1 MTPAVDSV
9 NPWRATVERF
19 PAPAAAAPRGT
30 SPWQLLMADR
40 AERRVIDGAGG
51 AGDAGRRAIDGA
63 GGAGAAA
70 RGGPGP
76 VGGIGGA
83 VGDTPWRARVERF
96 ESPTP
101 PAPSIPTIEVVPTF
115 GDTLVA
121 DAPPRTAGT
130 DNAAKPAP
138 DASAAPTQKEKE
150 FRLFSEDGITVADV
164 IDIIN
169 PLQHIPIVS
178 SLYRHLTGDEINVA
192 PRVIGDTL
200 LFGPI
205 GAAFSVFN
213 VALSAITGK
222 DVGEHV
228 IAFLEKN
235 ADPEPTLIVDAGREP
250 IPPRWMK
257 DTGVIRAADKSTP
270 ADPGAAGV
278 VAPTK
283 TTADA
288 ATPATIPPALAAL
301 LPEGATPVGARQVAF
316 AEAAIRPVAF
326 APTSAVAA
334 DALEPTP
341 PMAKPAPVAAASP
354 GAATTGAGAYARL
367 LEQRQQQDAWSVT
380 KAYRRPDPMAGIVA
394 KRTPAYVA
402 GQLAPGATAQDGGWF
417 SDAMLSALAK
427 YQENA
432 KLRSDPPPA
441 GVDVVH

>member
-19 PAPAAAAPRGT
+19 PAPPAAALHGT
-30 SPWQLLMADR
+30 SPWQRLMADH

-51 AGDAGRRAIDGA
+51 AG
-63 GGAGAAA
+63 AAA
-70 RGGPGP
+70 RGGGPGP

-96 ESPTP
+96 DPP
-101 PAPSIPTIEVVPTF
+101 PATPSIPTIEVVPTY

-121 DAPPRTAGT
+121 EAAPQTAGT

-138 DASAAPTQKEKE
+138 DAPAAPTQKEKE

-205 GAAFSVFN
+205 GAAFSVVN

-235 ADPEPTLIVDAGREP
+235 ANQEPTLIVDADRES
-250 IPPRWMK
+250 ISSRWLK
-257 DTGVIRAADKSTP
+257 DTGAVRVADTSAPATP
-270 ADPGAAGV
+270 ATEAA
-278 VAPTK
+278 A
-283 TTADA
+283 
-288 ATPATIPPALAAL
+288 PATIPPALAAL

-316 AEAAIRPVAF
+316 AETALRPAAF
-326 APTSAVAA
+326 APTPAAVSAAPEPEPAA
-334 DALEPTP
+334 
-341 PMAKPAPVAAASP
+341 AKPALVAAPSS
-354 GAATTGAGAYARL
+354 GAAAYARL
-367 LEQRQQQDAWSVT
+367 LEQRQQQDAWSAT

-402 GQLAPGATAQDGGWF
+402 GQLAPGATAPDGGWF
-417 SDAMLSALAK
+417 SDTMLSALAK

-441 GVDVVH
+441 SVDIVH